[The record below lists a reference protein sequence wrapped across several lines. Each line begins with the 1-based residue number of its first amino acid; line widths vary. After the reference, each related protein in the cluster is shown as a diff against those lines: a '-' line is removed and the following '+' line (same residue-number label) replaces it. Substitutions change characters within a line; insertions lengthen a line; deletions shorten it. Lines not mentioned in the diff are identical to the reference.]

1 MAGSSLPRHQ
11 RVLLLVALGVFMSTM
26 DSSMVNVA
34 LPTIMETFGSTLAVT
49 EWIVLVYLL
58 TITVMLLFWGDLS
71 RYLGQGTIYG
81 RGLLLFAAGSLLC
94 SLAPTIHLLILFR
107 FIQALGASMMM
118 AMGPALIRSV
128 FPPEQLGHGLGQIGI
143 ATSLGLMTG
152 PAVSGILIRW
162 SHWRAIFWITVP
174 LGLLVYLLGR
184 RLLATIGTEEKKAT
198 GSTIRQRFDRIG
210 ALLWTIAITLT
221 ILVTTGITSSC
232 RTVNCASSLLVTG
245 AAIVLLLPWAILIR
259 YESRISNPI
268 LPLPLFRKRFF
279 SMAMLSGMLSF
290 TVLFFVLILMPF
302 FLTHVTRLT
311 PDRVGYVMMAVPL
324 CVFFVAPLAGR
335 LHDRIGARIVATT
348 GLACCLAA
356 MLLLSGLQADSRPF
370 TIALRLAFLG
380 FGQAM
385 FLAPNSAAALGGV
398 APELSGITSS
408 LLATARNMGMLL
420 GTALAGLIFALAFSH
435 LTGGLDVRDFT
446 PRDMDAFLAALHLAF
461 GFGAFL
467 AVLGLVAS
475 WLRGKNRGWDN
486 REQGD

>member
-1 MAGSSLPRHQ
+1 M
-11 RVLLLVALGVFMSTM
+11 GVFMSTM
-26 DSSMVNVA
+26 DSSMINVA
-34 LPTIMETFGSTLAVT
+34 LPTIMETFDSTLAVT

-71 RYLGQGTIYG
+71 RYLGQGAIYG
-81 RGLLLFAAGSLLC
+81 RGLLLFATGSLLC
-94 SLAPTIHLLILFR
+94 SLAPTIHLLIFFR
-107 FIQALGASMMM
+107 FIQAVGASMMM

-152 PAVSGILIRW
+152 PAVSGVLIRW

-174 LGLLVYLLGR
+174 VGVLVYLLGQ
-184 RLLATIGTEEKKAT
+184 RLLAAISDGQETETESDLRK
-198 GSTIRQRFDRIG
+198 RFDRTG
-210 ALLWTIAITLT
+210 ALLWTVAITIT
-221 ILVTTGITSSC
+221 ILLTTSITSSC
-232 RTVNCASSLLVTG
+232 CTVDSAPPVLLAG
-245 AAIVLLLPWAILIR
+245 AVPALLLPWAILIR
-259 YESRISNPI
+259 YESRTRNPI

-279 SMAMLSGMLSF
+279 SMAMLSAMLSF

-302 FLTHVTRLT
+302 YLTRIIRLP

-335 LHDRIGARIVATT
+335 LHDRIGARIVATS

-356 MLLLSGLQADSRPF
+356 MLLLSRLQADSRPF

-398 APELSGITSS
+398 GPAQSGITSS

-420 GTALAGLIFALAFSH
+420 GTALAGLIFALSFSH
-435 LTGGLDVRDFT
+435 LTGGLDIRDFT
-446 PRDMDAFLAALHLAF
+446 PDDMPAFLQALHLTF

-467 AVLGLVAS
+467 AALGLAAS
-475 WLRGKNRGWDN
+475 WLREERTGNETTGKTGT
-486 REQGD
+486 

>member
-1 MAGSSLPRHQ
+1 
-11 RVLLLVALGVFMSTM
+11 MSTM

-34 LPTIMETFGSTLAVT
+34 LPTIMATFGSTLAVT
-49 EWIVLVYLL
+49 EWIVLIYLL

-71 RYLGQGTIYG
+71 RSLGQGAIYG

-94 SLAPTIHLLILFR
+94 SLAPTIHLLIFFR
-107 FIQALGASMMM
+107 FLQAMGASMMM
-118 AMGPALIRSV
+118 AMGPALIRSA
-128 FPPEQLGHGLGQIGI
+128 FPPERLGHGLGQIGI

-174 LGLLVYLLGR
+174 VGIGVYLLGR
-184 RLLATIGTEEKKAT
+184 KLLAET
-198 GSTIRQRFDRIG
+198 GSHDTGNSTRDTGQRFDRTG
-210 ALLWTIAITLT
+210 ALLWTLAITIT
-221 ILVTTGITSSC
+221 ILILTGLTSSC
-232 RTVNCASSLLVTG
+232 CTVVRITPALLAG
-245 AAIVLLLPWAILIR
+245 GFLALLLPWAVLIR
-259 YESRISNPI
+259 YESRIPHPI
-268 LPLPLFRKRFF
+268 LPLPLFGKRFF

-302 FLTHVTRLT
+302 FLTRITRLT

-348 GLACCLAA
+348 GLACCLVA
-356 MLLLSGLQADSRPF
+356 MLLLSRLQADSRPL
-370 TIALRLAFLG
+370 TIGLRLAFLG

-398 APELSGITSS
+398 GPSQSGITSS

-420 GTALAGLIFALAFSH
+420 GTALAGLIFALSFSH

-446 PRDMDAFLAALHLAF
+446 PRDVPAFLQALHLTFACGAVLAAF
-461 GFGAFL
+461 GL
-467 AVLGLVAS
+467 AAS
-475 WLRGKNRGWDN
+475 WLRGENRGWN
-486 REQGD
+486 SGEKEER